1 MVIPFYTDPVANL
14 TLVIEDELLKE
25 ARKLAIDQNTSVN
38 QMEREFL
45 ESKVNQW
52 SRREQARQ
60 RLLSTRLNFE
70 MQPFNRDEIYEPSLK
85 ANWFRATLIL
95 WQT

>member
-1 MVIPFYTDPVANL
+1 MQVKLVIPCYTDPVANL
-14 TLVIEDELLKE
+14 ILVIEDELLKE

-38 QMEREFL
+38 QMVREFL
-45 ESKVNQW
+45 ESKVNQL

-70 MQPFNRDEIYEPSLK
+70 MQPFNRDEIYE
-85 ANWFRATLIL
+85 RR
-95 WQT
+95 

>member
-1 MVIPFYTDPVANL
+1 MQVKLVIPCYTDPVANL

-38 QMEREFL
+38 QMVREFL
-45 ESKVNQW
+45 ESKVNQL

-70 MQPFNRDEIYEPSLK
+70 MQPFNRDEIYE
-85 ANWFRATLIL
+85 RR
-95 WQT
+95 